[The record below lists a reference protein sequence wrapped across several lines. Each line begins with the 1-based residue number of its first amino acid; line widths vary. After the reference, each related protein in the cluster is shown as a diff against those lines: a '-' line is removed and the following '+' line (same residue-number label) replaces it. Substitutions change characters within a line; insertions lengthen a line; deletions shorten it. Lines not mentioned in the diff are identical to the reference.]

1 MNAKILAVALSAA
14 AILSAPSAAL
24 ASKRDNARTS
34 IAAAEAKVGMN
45 DKTPMG
51 GQAAEIQ
58 ARAHAALDRAHDA
71 WGRSKEDAAIAAA
84 TEADSLADLAA
95 ATQQK
100 QSARAEARATENALP
115 PPAPDAGPPPP
126 APQR

>member
-1 MNAKILAVALSAA
+1 MNAKILAVALSTV
-14 AILSAPSAAL
+14 AILSSPSAAR
-24 ASKRDNARTS
+24 ASKRDSARTA
-34 IAAAEAKVGMN
+34 IAGAEAKVSMN

-51 GQAAEIQ
+51 GQAADIQ

-71 WGRSKEDAAIAAA
+71 WDRSKEDAAVAAA

-100 QSARAEARATENALP
+100 QSARADARAAENALP
-115 PPAPDAGPPPP
+115 PPAPDAPPPS
-126 APQR
+126 APQQ